1 MKVGDRVANSV
12 PGDATL
18 QVHTVQKVIVTQTD
32 RDFVDLSIKKLTTK
46 LGKAA
51 EGLALAAAPAR
62 PQRPTR
68 SP

>member
-1 MKVGDRVANSV
+1 
-12 PGDATL
+12 
-18 QVHTVQKVIVTQTD
+18 VQKVIVTQTD